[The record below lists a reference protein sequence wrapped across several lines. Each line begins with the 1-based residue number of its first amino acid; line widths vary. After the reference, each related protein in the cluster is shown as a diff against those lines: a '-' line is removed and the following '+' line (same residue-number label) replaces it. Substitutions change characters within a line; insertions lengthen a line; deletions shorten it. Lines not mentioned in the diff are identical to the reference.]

1 MVDQIKLTRLL
12 SLLSQYLTDLKVE
25 TEISFDNF
33 KKDIKTRRFVERTL
47 QMCIEVCLDA
57 GSHIIADNGW
67 KEAATNVDVFSRLEE
82 HGVVSS
88 NLLKKLLQMA
98 SFRNR
103 LVHDY
108 AEIEPEIVF
117 GILQN
122 HLSDFEDY
130 ISQLLKLN

>member
-88 NLLKKLLQMA
+88 NLLLIPPYNIPHPPK
-98 SFRNR
+98 
-103 LVHDY
+103 
-108 AEIEPEIVF
+108 
-117 GILQN
+117 
-122 HLSDFEDY
+122 
-130 ISQLLKLN
+130 IS